1 MNIVGRDVMRG
12 MIVLSDAFRSARA
25 SLDTSRVSGSSGN
38 ADRDA
43 LVARGRRASRKACDA
58 ERRTI
63 FGALRHT
70 SAPRL
75 IFRIGRRVSRTAC
88 VIAETTRS

>member
-1 MNIVGRDVMRG
+1 MQIAT
-12 MIVLSDAFRSARA
+12 LWPHE
-25 SLDTSRVSGSSGN
+25 
-38 ADRDA
+38 
-43 LVARGRRASRKACDA
+43 DA

-63 FGALRHT
+63 FGALRYT
-70 SAPRL
+70 SAPCL

>member
-1 MNIVGRDVMRG
+1 MLCPNTKFLTV
-12 MIVLSDAFRSARA
+12 SPA
-25 SLDTSRVSGSSGN
+25 DTSRVSGSSGN

-43 LVARGRRASRKACDA
+43 LAARGRRASRKACDA

-88 VIAETTRS
+88 IFADNARS